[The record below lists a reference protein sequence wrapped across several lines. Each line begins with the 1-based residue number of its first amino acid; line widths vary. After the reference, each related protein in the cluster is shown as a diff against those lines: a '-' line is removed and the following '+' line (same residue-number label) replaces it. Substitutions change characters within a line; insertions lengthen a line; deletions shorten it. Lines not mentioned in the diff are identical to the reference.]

1 MTCPYAIM
9 NNNRDTYGYGI
20 QTVYRIL
27 DNREAPRCT

>member
-9 NNNRDTYGYGI
+9 NNNRDTYGNG
-20 QTVYRIL
+20 IL